1 MLNEELHVLLLRAFH
16 HCNKRI
22 VQRTSRLPLLPGQPK
37 ILEYV
42 EENNGCIAKDICRG
56 CVLDK
61 STMTSLLTRM
71 EREGLLVKSG
81 RSADRRAYHI
91 FLTPKGEQ
99 AAREVKRIFSETD
112 EKAFQGISA
121 SERAGFLSTLNKI
134 IANLED
140 ETE

>member
-81 RSADRRAYHI
+81 SPADRRAYHI
-91 FLTPKGEQ
+91 F
-99 AAREVKRIFSETD
+99 
-112 EKAFQGISA
+112 
-121 SERAGFLSTLNKI
+121 
-134 IANLED
+134 
-140 ETE
+140 

>member
-71 EREGLLVKSG
+71 EREGLLVKRGSP
-81 RSADRRAYHI
+81 ADRRAYHI

-112 EKAFQGISA
+112 EKAFQGISV